1 MLLARPD
8 ALGFGPVKLPLRITL
23 GLLVGLYPSVVP
35 ADAIIVTKA
44 MTATTIAEVFVEEDA
59 VTVALE
65 IGLPDLEGFPD
76 LLPDPLYE
84 RLGHDPMPLTERIP
98 RFFRE
103 GFVVRADGGP
113 PLPGRVEGIEVRPR
127 VRRDEIT
134 GEPLPASAEDEEE
147 PVVFV
152 RLVYPLERRP
162 TTLTLRPPRSES
174 GFVAAN
180 IGLVT
185 YHRGLPVNDFRY
197 LGNEE
202 QLALDWDDPWYSRFD
217 NRNLRRQYDS
227 PMQAFLYVDPYEVRK
242 EIVLRPKDLE
252 PWIDLGLEGK
262 EIIPAAEQGALK
274 GKVAEF
280 LGDLNPVTIDGEPVE
295 GMLDRIHFIRRSL
308 RKTGVIDPPEDLD
321 TISATLGVIFV
332 YPIDGL
338 PDEAT
343 LEWELWSDRI
353 ERLPAIATDEAGGLP
368 SFLTPDD
375 AVLRWQNFLTHPTVP
390 GLVEV
395 QTPPAG
401 GGLWFG
407 IVAALAGIALV
418 VVVVSAGKGT
428 RQGRRPSWG
437 TIAVAAGLIVIVAVA
452 GSRTLRS
459 SRVSDEDAA
468 AIVENLLENVYRAFD
483 YRDESRIYDILE
495 QSAAGD
501 LLTDI
506 YLETRRSL
514 EIENQ
519 GGARAKV
526 NEVEMIDSE
535 HSGLD
540 GEVGFVSQSTW
551 NVAGSVGHWGHI
563 HQRKNQYQA
572 RVTVKAIEG
581 AWKIT
586 NLELLQEERL

>member
-1 MLLARPD
+1 M
-8 ALGFGPVKLPLRITL
+8 
-23 GLLVGLYPSVVP
+23 
-35 ADAIIVTKA
+35 
-44 MTATTIAEVFVEEDA
+44 
-59 VTVALE
+59 
-65 IGLPDLEGFPD
+65 
-76 LLPDPLYE
+76 
-84 RLGHDPMPLTERIP
+84 
-98 RFFRE
+98 
-103 GFVVRADGGP
+103 RADGGP

-134 GEPLPASAEDEEE
+134 GQPLPVSAEDEEE

-152 RLVYPLERRP
+152 RFAYPLQRRP
-162 TTLTLRPPRSES
+162 KTLTLKPPRAGS

-180 IGLVT
+180 IGFVT
-185 YHRGLPVNDFRY
+185 YHRGLPVIDFRY
-197 LGNEE
+197 LGGEE
-202 QLALDWDDPWYSRFD
+202 ELVLDWDDPWYSRFS
-217 NRNLRRQYDS
+217 NRNLRRQYDA

-242 EIVLRPKDLE
+242 EIVLRPKDLQQ
-252 PWIDLGLEGK
+252 WIDLGLEDK
-262 EIIPAAEQGALK
+262 AIIPAAEQGALK
-274 GKVAEF
+274 GRVAEF
-280 LGDLNPVTIDGEPVE
+280 LAGLNPVTIDGEPVE
-295 GMLDRIHFIRRSL
+295 GVLDRIHFIRRSL

-321 TISATLGVIFV
+321 TISATLGIIFV
-332 YPIDGL
+332 YPTDGL

-353 ERLPAIATDEAGGLP
+353 EKLPAIATDEAGGLP

-375 AVLRWQNFLTHPTVP
+375 AVLRWQNFLTNPTVP

-395 QTPPAG
+395 QDPPAG
-401 GGLWFG
+401 GGLWFV
-407 IVAALAGIALV
+407 IAAALAGIAVVAV
-418 VVVVSAGKGT
+418 VVRAAKST
-428 RQGRRPSWG
+428 RGGRRPSWI
-437 TIAVAAGLIVIVAVA
+437 TIAVAAGLVMVVVFA
-452 GSRTLRS
+452 GARTFSS

-468 AIVENLLENVYRAFD
+468 AIVESLLENVYRAFD

-526 NEVEMIDSE
+526 NEVEMVESE
-535 HSGLD
+535 HAGLG

-551 NVAGSVGHWGHI
+551 NVSGSVGHWGHI
-563 HQRKNQYQA
+563 HQRRNQYQA

-586 NLELLQEERL
+586 DLKLLQEERL

>member
-1 MLLARPD
+1 M
-8 ALGFGPVKLPLRITL
+8 KLPLRIIL
-23 GLLVGLYPSVVP
+23 GLFVGLCPSLVP

-44 MTATTIAEVFVEEDA
+44 MTATTIAEVFVEEDT
-59 VTVALE
+59 VTIDLE

-76 LLPDPLYE
+76 LLPDLLYE
-84 RLGHDPMPLTERIP
+84 QLGHDPMPLTERIP

-127 VRRDEIT
+127 IRRDEIT
-134 GEPLPASAEDEEE
+134 GEPLPVSAEDEEE

-162 TTLTLRPPRSES
+162 QTLTLRPPRSES

-202 QLALDWDDPWYSRFD
+202 RLELDWDDPWYSRFD
-217 NRNLRRQYDS
+217 NRNLRRQYNA

-252 PWIDLGLEGK
+252 QWIDLGLAGK

-280 LGDLNPVTIDGEPVE
+280 LADLNPVTINGEPVE
-295 GMLDRIHFIRRSL
+295 GVLDRIHFIRRSL

-353 ERLPAIATDEAGGLP
+353 EMLPAIATDEAGGLP

-375 AVLRWQNFLTHPTVP
+375 PVLRWQNFLTNPTVP

-395 QTPPAG
+395 QAPRAG

-407 IVAALAGIALV
+407 IIAVLAGIALAA
-418 VVVVSAGKGT
+418 VVVSAGKRIRG
-428 RQGRRPSWG
+428 GARPTWG
-437 TIAVAAGLIVIVAVA
+437 TIAIATGLVVVVVLG
-452 GSRTLRS
+452 GSRSLSS
-459 SRVSDEDAA
+459 SRVADEDAA
-468 AIVENLLENVYRAFD
+468 AIVESLLKNVYRSFD

-526 NEVEMIDSE
+526 NEVEMVESK
-535 HSGLD
+535 HSDLG
-540 GEVGFVSQSTW
+540 GEVGFVSRSTW
-551 NVAGSVGHWGHI
+551 NVSGSVGHWGHI
-563 HQRKNQYQA
+563 HRRRNQYEA
-572 RVTVKAIEG
+572 RVTVKAIDG
-581 AWKIT
+581 TWKIT
-586 NLELLQEERL
+586 DLELLQEKRL

>member
-1 MLLARPD
+1 
-8 ALGFGPVKLPLRITL
+8 
-23 GLLVGLYPSVVP
+23 
-35 ADAIIVTKA
+35 
-44 MTATTIAEVFVEEDA
+44 MTATTIAEVFVEEEA

-76 LLPDPLYE
+76 LLPDSLYE
-84 RLGHDPMPLTERIP
+84 RLGYDPMPLAERIP

-113 PLPGRVEGIEVRPR
+113 PIPGQIESIEVRPR

-217 NRNLRRQYDS
+217 NRNLRRQYDA

-280 LGDLNPVTIDGEPVE
+280 LGNLNPVTIDGEPVE
-295 GMLDRIHFIRRSL
+295 GVLDRIHFIRRSL

-343 LEWELWSDRI
+343 LEWELWNDRI
-353 ERLPAIATDEAGGLP
+353 GRLPAIATDEAGGLP

-395 QTPPAG
+395 QAPPAG

-418 VVVVSAGKGT
+418 VVVVGATKGM

-452 GSRTLRS
+452 GARTLRS
-459 SRVSDEDAA
+459 SGVSDEDAA
-468 AIVENLLENVYRAFD
+468 VIVESLLENVYRAFD

-506 YLETRRSL
+506 YIETRRSL

-535 HSGLD
+535 HSGLG
-540 GEVGFVSQSTW
+540 GEVGFVSRSTW